1 MALISK
7 RLSRFKPSLTVKISQ
22 RAREMSKDGEK
33 VISLSSGEP
42 DFDTPEHIK
51 DYAVKAINDGFTK
64 YTQVD
69 GIEDLKKAIVN
80 KFSLENN
87 LSYKTENVT
96 VGVGGKHVIYNLF
109 MATLD
114 LNDEVI
120 IPAPYWV
127 SYPDIVSLCG
137 GKPVIVDTK
146 IENDFKITSD
156 ELEKHITKNT
166 KWFII
171 NSPGNPTGAVYTKDN
186 LQKISD
192 VLEKYPHVHIL
203 SDDIYEHIIY
213 NSEKF
218 YNIIN
223 VNSSLKERT
232 FIINGVSK
240 VFSMTGWRIGYGA
253 GDRNF
258 IKSIAK
264 LQSQSTTNPC
274 SISQMAAK
282 HALEKDKDFLGK
294 WIKEF
299 ESRKVYLLNFFQSI
313 KGLKPFHPHG
323 AFYLYISC
331 EGFINQKDKNNQV
344 ILNDL
349 DFAEY
354 LLNNAK
360 VAVVPGAAFGKS
372 PYFRLSYATSFEKLK
387 EACERITSALKNF
400 DIK

>member
-137 GKPVIVDTK
+137 GKPIIVDTK

-192 VLEKYPHVHIL
+192 VLLKYSHVHIL
-203 SDDIYEHIIY
+203 SDDIYEHILY

-282 HALEKDKDFLGK
+282 HALEKDKDFLGR
-294 WIKEF
+294 WIKKF
-299 ESRKVYLLNFFQSI
+299 EDRRIFLLDFFQST
-313 KGLKPFHPHG
+313 KGLEPFHPNG

-331 EGFINQKDKNNQV
+331 KAFINQKDKNNQV
-344 ILNDL
+344 ISNDL

-372 PYFRLSYATSFEKLK
+372 PYFRLSYATSFEDLK
-387 EACERITSALKNF
+387 EACKRITSALKNF